1 VPNHIK
7 MKIQLGLLFLML
19 FFVTSCQ
26 DENQKRQVETSKEAQ
41 KKALIYKTIESNWNF
56 EANYTN
62 AASKGLAELWPEWRV
77 FINDLNEKPKSTL
90 GAFQQKSK
98 KLSDNVAKLT
108 TTIPSAYNK
117 PEIKSRISVLKTKI
131 NALDLYIHLDEIPTN
146 KIILVIEEI
155 NIELTSLQAQFDE
168 IVRKTTIPKEEGEL
182 DMIRMLDT
190 TRAIPTP
197 IK

>member
-1 VPNHIK
+1 MNS
-7 MKIQLGLLFLML
+7 F
-19 FFVTSCQ
+19 
-26 DENQKRQVETSKEAQ
+26 
-41 KKALIYKTIESNWNF
+41 
-56 EANYTN
+56 
-62 AASKGLAELWPEWRV
+62 
-77 FINDLNEKPKSTL
+77 NDLTVNIQSIDNMKDI
-90 GAFQQKSK
+90 K
-98 KLSDNVAKLT
+98 KLSENVAKLT

-146 KIILVIEEI
+146 KIILVIKET
-155 NIELTSLQAQFDE
+155 NIELASLQAQFDE

-197 IK
+197 LK

>member
-1 VPNHIK
+1 
-7 MKIQLGLLFLML
+7 ML

-26 DENQKRQVETSKEAQ
+26 DENQKRHAATSKEAQ
-41 KKALIYKTIESNWNF
+41 KKALVYKTIESNWNF
-56 EANYTN
+56 EANYAN
-62 AASKGLAELWPEWRV
+62 AASRGLANLWPEWRV

-98 KLSDNVAKLT
+98 KLSENVAKLS
-108 TTIPSAYNK
+108 TTIPAAYNK

-131 NALDLYIHLDEIPTN
+131 NSLDLYINLDEIPTN
-146 KIILVIEEI
+146 KIILIIKEI
-155 NIELTSLQAQFDE
+155 NIELASLQAQFDE

-190 TRAIPTP
+190 ARAIPTP
-197 IK
+197 LKQ